1 VNHAARWASPTGL
14 DPPWRVWSLHGL
26 SRFTQRLGNVGRWR
40 VGRRRA
46 VLPRR
51 EAPDVPL
58 CAVDVGRERS
68 MLRSAG
74 VLPYTSA
81 ALHSRKFVALARVIL
96 LPTGSA

>member
-1 VNHAARWASPTGL
+1 MRRGGHHLPAWIHRGVFGVCTA
-14 DPPWRVWSLHGL
+14 L
-26 SRFTQRLGNVGRWR
+26 SRFTQRLGNVDRWR

-74 VLPYTSA
+74 VLPHTGA
-81 ALHSRKFVALARVIL
+81 AMHNRKFVALARVFL